1 LFGERLIDHHIRV
14 ADTNDAAFF
23 DKFGKYAFADE
34 AGLLRVSTGSESIL
48 ARRNVQSGVEDT
60 SDHACTKRRVKLE
73 IH

>member
-1 LFGERLIDHHIRV
+1 M